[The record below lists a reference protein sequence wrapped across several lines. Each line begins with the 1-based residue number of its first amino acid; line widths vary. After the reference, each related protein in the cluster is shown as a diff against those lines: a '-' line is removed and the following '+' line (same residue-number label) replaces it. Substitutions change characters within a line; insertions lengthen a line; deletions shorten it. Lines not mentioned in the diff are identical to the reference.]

1 METHISQKP
10 PLPTTSSVSAS
21 TSSSSSSPSTSS
33 IKIERVLNSAS
44 IEIFL
49 QSSTAA
55 AAARRLSLPPTPPP
69 VHPSSLPLTTL
80 LVVESPRESSARVQ
94 YRQPQPPLPLP
105 LPPLSSTSSEHSMA
119 TTAVATPPSHV
130 MQPFTRP
137 IRFVAND
144 GQPHAKRRRITAA
157 YVTFC
162 IPPLKPRVNQR
173 EKESL
178 LFFFYI
184 CSVFQPT
191 LPPHIN
197 PRPCV
202 LRGSEIYIHVH
213 TACLFF
219 RSKFVH
225 TCAFLYH
232 QEHVLSFPNWSFVS
246 VLVRLHISMLTCLSH
261 LTGL

>member
-21 TSSSSSSPSTSS
+21 TSSSSSPSTSS

-44 IEIFL
+44 IETFL
-49 QSSTAA
+49 QSSTT
-55 AAARRLSLPPTPPP
+55 AARRLSLPPTPPP
-69 VHPSSLPLTTL
+69 AHLSSLPLTTL
-80 LVVESPRESSARVQ
+80 LVVESPREPSARVQ
-94 YRQPQPPLPLP
+94 YRQPQPPPLP
-105 LPPLSSTSSEHSMA
+105 PPLSSTPSEHSMA

-173 EKESL
+173 EKKESL
-178 LFFFYI
+178 LFFFYV

-246 VLVRLHISMLTCLSH
+246 VLVRLHILMLTCLSH